1 VNNFSVAADVSVSG
15 TTYIADLNHN
25 GTLTDVG
32 DVQFIST
39 VAIATNL
46 AAQNATRVDLTG
58 TTGADTLSGGINS
71 DTLAGGSGA
80 DTLTGGAGADTLTGG
95 LGADT
100 FVWKLGDGG
109 SIGIPVTDAI
119 TDFNLDSVALGGDV
133 LDLRD
138 LLVGESAGN
147 LANFLHF
154 EKAGGDTVVHV
165 SATGGF
171 SGGFTAVADVQI
183 ITLSAVDLV
192 TGFANDQ
199 AIITDLLSK
208 QKLITD

>member
-1 VNNFSVAADVSVSG
+1 VATDVSVSG
-15 TTYIADLNHN
+15 STYIADLNHN

-32 DVQFIST
+32 DVQFTSS

-46 AAQNATRVDLTG
+46 AAQNATRVDLIG
-58 TTGADTLSGGINS
+58 TTGADTLSGGVNS
-71 DTLAGGSGA
+71 DTLAGGG
-80 DTLTGGAGADTLTGG
+80 GADTLTGG

-109 SIGIPVTDAI
+109 SIGISVTDAI
-119 TDFNLDSVALGGDV
+119 TDFNVDSVALGGDV